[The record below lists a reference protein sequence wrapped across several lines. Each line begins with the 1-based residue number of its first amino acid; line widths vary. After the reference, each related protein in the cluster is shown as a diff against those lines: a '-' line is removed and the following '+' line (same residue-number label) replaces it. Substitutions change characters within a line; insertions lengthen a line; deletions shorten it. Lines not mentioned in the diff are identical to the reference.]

1 MADGTP
7 WKHDLS
13 HDSTISLWV
22 AGAVMNMAR
31 LPKNEVTFYCEKFS
45 SSTKFETSLYMNCS
59 CWLVIQSGKKVSDS
73 FALFEVKLVLFRCN
87 FGYVKVLPHS

>member
-31 LPKNEVTFYCEKFS
+31 LPIFVVSLPTNTYDGTELLKLSKLGKFS
-45 SSTKFETSLYMNCS
+45 LF
-59 CWLVIQSGKKVSDS
+59 VSKEA
-73 FALFEVKLVLFRCN
+73 FL
-87 FGYVKVLPHS
+87 

>member
-22 AGAVMNMAR
+22 AGAVMNMAG
-31 LPKNEVTFYCEKFS
+31 LPNS
-45 SSTKFETSLYMNCS
+45 
-59 CWLVIQSGKKVSDS
+59 
-73 FALFEVKLVLFRCN
+73 
-87 FGYVKVLPHS
+87 

>member
-31 LPKNEVTFYCEKFS
+31 LPKRFGKISPIFYVFLQKS
-45 SSTKFETSLYMNCS
+45 
-59 CWLVIQSGKKVSDS
+59 VSNGQ
-73 FALFEVKLVLFRCN
+73 LCLIM
-87 FGYVKVLPHS
+87 

>member
-31 LPKNEVTFYCEKFS
+31 LPIF
-45 SSTKFETSLYMNCS
+45 
-59 CWLVIQSGKKVSDS
+59 WLHKMHNQPIEMFQDQEFDG
-73 FALFEVKLVLFRCN
+73 
-87 FGYVKVLPHS
+87 